1 MGFLKRLFCRH
12 QWAICQKR
20 ERYACIGGE
29 QLYIR
34 CRKCGKV
41 KKWIFRAYE
50 GGGYKCVYKEKLARK
65 RRDDGLP
72 NTF

>member
-12 QWAICQKR
+12 QWAICRKR

-50 GGGYKCVYKEKLARK
+50 GGGYK
-65 RRDDGLP
+65 
-72 NTF
+72 